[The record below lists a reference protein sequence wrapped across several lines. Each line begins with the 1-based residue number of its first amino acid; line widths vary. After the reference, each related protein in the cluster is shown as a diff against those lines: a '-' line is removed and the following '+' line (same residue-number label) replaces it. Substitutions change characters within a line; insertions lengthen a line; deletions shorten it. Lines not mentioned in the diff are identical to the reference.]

1 MTASCILRRSF
12 MTLILEE
19 SLVLE
24 EIVVKGYERVV
35 KVTDKKSGLVGI
47 ICIHNTSLGPALGGI
62 RIYPYSTFDAALN
75 DAMRLA
81 KGMTYKSAL
90 ARPASAAARASSLQ
104 ALRKKLL
111 NFSMHSVKR
120 SINWKG
126 FISVRKTSDVLQKI

>member
-1 MTASCILRRSF
+1 MHLRRSF

-35 KVTDKKSGLVGI
+35 KVTDKKSGLIGI
-47 ICIHNTSLGPALGGI
+47 ICIHSTSLGPALGGI

-90 ARPASAAARASSLQ
+90 AQTGLGGGKSVIIASPTQ
-104 ALRKKLL
+104 KTPELL
-111 NFSMHSVKR
+111 MRSVKW

-126 FISVRKTSDVLQKI
+126 SISVRKTSDALRKI